1 MDVVSVRLI
10 KDGQIWSD
18 RPIKGPKDAVEAL
31 GKEMCELDREVLC
44 VINLKTNGVPIN
56 CNFVSMGA
64 VDSCAAH
71 PREILKSSILSNAT
85 TMLLMHNHPS
95 GSLEPSEWD
104 TMLTDRLLKL
114 GDLIGIPLVDHIIV
128 GGDNLSYF
136 SFKERGIL
144 EFEHNQYE
152 TDYVKMQPERFAVA
166 EGKAEE
172 PAVPRRHRSR

>member
-1 MDVVSVRLI
+1 M
-10 KDGQIWSD
+10 
-18 RPIKGPKDAVEAL
+18 
-31 GKEMCELDREVLC
+31 
-44 VINLKTNGVPIN
+44 
-56 CNFVSMGA
+56 
-64 VDSCAAH
+64 
-71 PREILKSSILSNAT
+71 
-85 TMLLMHNHPS
+85 
-95 GSLEPSEWD
+95 
-104 TMLTDRLLKL
+104 KL